1 MRRQI
6 IVVFLSLFWL
16 ACTPASA
23 TDRGALFKVTANGHS
38 MLLFGTMHAGRPDF
52 YPLEPRI
59 TQALAAAPTL
69 ALEIDPGIAPDAA
82 AKAIH
87 DHALARPGSVIPA
100 ALAARLAR
108 VQRQAGMDPA
118 AMAPYKPWLVATV
131 LVMHEFSALGYRP
144 ELAVDAH
151 LAALAHAGNVKVVEL
166 ESLDAQMAM
175 FSRLSDADQL
185 RFLDETVAQVE
196 AGKQRAE
203 AREVVDAWRT
213 ADRAALDAIAERLQK
228 DTSLSARFFQ
238 KELLDGR
245 NGAMADKLLQLL
257 RRENNTVAA
266 IGVLH
271 LVGKGSV
278 PALMRAKGAMVER
291 VY

>member
-16 ACTPASA
+16 ACSPAAA
-23 TDRGALFKVTANGHS
+23 TDRGALFKVSANGHS

-59 TQALAAAPTL
+59 AQAVAAAPTL
-69 ALEIDPGIAPDAA
+69 ALEIDPAVPPAVA
-82 AKAIH
+82 AKAIQ
-87 DHALARPGSVIPA
+87 DYAMAGVGALPP
-100 ALAARLAR
+100 ALAARLDRA
-108 VQRQAGMDPA
+108 QRRSGMDPA
-118 AMAPYKPWLVATV
+118 MTAPFKPWLVATL

-144 ELAVDAH
+144 DLAVDVH
-151 LAALAHAGNVKVVEL
+151 LAGLARAAKVKVLEL

-175 FSRLSDADQL
+175 FGRMSDADQL
-185 RFLDETVAQVE
+185 RYLDEILTAIE
-196 AGKQRAE
+196 TGKQGAE
-203 AREVVDAWRT
+203 VRQVIDAWRT
-213 ADRAALDAIAERLQK
+213 ADRAGLDALAERVAA
-228 DTSLSARFFQ
+228 DTSVSGRFFQ

-257 RRENNTVAA
+257 ARENNTVAA

-278 PALMRAKGAMVER
+278 PALMRAKGVTVER